1 MDVKFIDNAMALQ
14 SLRDSDFDV
23 YSAYG
28 EVIDNSIQAG
38 ASWVKINFDMTRTS
52 SKRAYSIINEVVFSD
67 NGKGMDKDT
76 LQRCMQMGFSSR
88 YNDRSGIGRFG
99 VGMTLASINQCKRVE
114 IYSRQDEGDWLWTY
128 VDLDEIMQKTSEGI
142 PEPTSRSIPDKYKK
156 IASDGA
162 GTIVVWT
169 KYDRQPMSGEKII
182 EEMHVWSG
190 RTYRYFIWDE
200 LNILINGEIV
210 KAIDPLYVNT
220 DNTKFPDDPKAEE
233 LVPIEFNWKVAKIDR
248 AENSPEESPITIRM
262 SLLPEKLRGYK
273 GVGNSNETR
282 ARYIDRNEG
291 VSIIRNKREVF
302 YGHIPYFTPKFE
314 EIDRW
319 WGCEI
324 SFNAVLDREFTVKN
338 IKRGAL
344 PNSEL
349 REVIQTKINPTR
361 KSLVEKVRDYWIKV
375 QKAEEDKNNADDTK
389 TGHESAEQIAAK
401 TPTDRSAIDKGNN
414 IEQTIPSLIKE
425 IGEDWDEKLK
435 AKWAAKFADQPFT
448 IKDEA
453 WRGTGFFETNHLG
466 GKDVLLYNT
475 NHPFFTKL
483 YEIIDKIEKDNPD
496 TDLYKDL
503 KVLIDLLII
512 SYSKSESKFEA
523 DDKMTAPDFIEMLRS
538 NWGEYLKRYL
548 QTWINN
554 KQ

>member
-28 EVIDNSIQAG
+28 EVIDNSIQAE
-38 ASWVKINFDMTRTS
+38 ATWVKINFNMTRS
-52 SKRAYSIINEVVFSD
+52 SAKRPYSIINEVIFSD
-67 NGKGMDKDT
+67 NGKGMDKAT
-76 LQRCMQMGFSSR
+76 LHRCMQMGFSSR
-88 YNDRSGIGRFG
+88 YNDRTGIGRFG

-114 IYSRQDEGDWLWTY
+114 IYSREQDGEWLWTY
-128 VDLDEIMQKTSEGI
+128 VDLDEIMQNTSEGI
-142 PEPTSRSIPDKYKK
+142 PEPESRKIPDKYKK

-169 KYDRQPMSGEKII
+169 KYDRQPQSGEKII

-190 RTYRYFIWDE
+190 RTYRYFIWKGLDIFINDE
-200 LNILINGEIV
+200 TV

-220 DNTKFPDDPKAEE
+220 DKTKFPNDPKAQE
-233 LVPIEFNWKVAKIDR
+233 LTPIEFNWKVAKIDR
-248 AENSPEESPITIRM
+248 ADNSPDESPITIRM
-262 SLLPEKLRGYK
+262 SLLPEELRSYRGA
-273 GVGNSNETR
+273 GGSNETKER
-282 ARYIDRNEG
+282 HIDQNEG
-291 VSIIRNKREVF
+291 ISIVRNGREVF

-344 PNSEL
+344 PNPEL
-349 REVIQTKINPTR
+349 REVIQVKISPTR
-361 KSLVEKVRDYWIKV
+361 KSLVEQVREYWMKM
-375 QKAEEDKNNADDTK
+375 QKIEEDTSNKDETK
-389 TGHESAEQIAAK
+389 TGHEGAEKIAAM
-401 TPTDRSAIDKGNN
+401 TPTDKSAIDKRQD
-414 IEQTIPSLIKE
+414 IKQTIPTLIQE
-425 IGEDWDEKLK
+425 IGQDWDEMMK

-475 NHPFFTKL
+475 NHPFFIKL
-483 YEIIDKIEKDNPD
+483 YEILNQIEEDNPE

-503 KVLIDLLII
+503 KNLIDLLII
-512 SYSKSESKFEA
+512 SYSKSEAKFEA